1 MDFPDTDPGASLVAS
16 RRDLDAPKRSRDVP
30 R

>member
-1 MDFPDTDPGASLVAS
+1 MDFPDVDVRSSPARS
-16 RRDLDAPKRSRDVP
+16 RRDLDATERSRDVP